1 MPPGVKSNEKKTPK
15 VGLNFTVVYSSSAQ
29 IMVHVPLVVAVL
41 PLVLYRDPGSQ

>member
-1 MPPGVKSNEKKTPK
+1 MPPGVKSNEKKTPQ
-15 VGLNFTVVYSSSAQ
+15 GRSQFYCCQ